1 MTGSFERPAKSV
13 GSLGEDRMSHQRLRL
28 KSAVCAA
35 RGVRRCGTG
44 TVASGT
50 ALNCRNN
57 LREAQMQAR
66 YFIVRNQDAWLIMYG
81 NQEFGPYQ
89 SQSEA
94 MMFAIEAA
102 KNLEK
107 KGEEADVCLMG
118 ENGHF
123 RSEWSTAEQ
132 VRP

>member
-1 MTGSFERPAKSV
+1 M
-13 GSLGEDRMSHQRLRL
+13 H
-28 KSAVCAA
+28 
-35 RGVRRCGTG
+35 
-44 TVASGT
+44 
-50 ALNCRNN
+50 
-57 LREAQMQAR
+57 AR
-66 YFIVRNQDAWLIMYG
+66 YFIVRNQDAWLIKYG

-94 MMFAIEAA
+94 MMFAIDAA

-107 KGEEADVCLMG
+107 QGGEADVCLMG

-123 RSEWSTAEQ
+123 RSEWSTAQQ